1 MLTARSGGLPCQ
13 CTGVFNLH
21 PPHPTRPWQTA
32 KTVQLQVSPALGPP
46 QSPGDSQRRCIHAAH
61 LIASG
66 GSDTRI
72 VAQTGLNPLQ
82 VRTVR
87 QQHALGLSGANG
99 NSAAVGVGQTRRMG
113 RL

>member
-1 MLTARSGGLPCQ
+1 MNTSLSPVAGSH
-13 CTGVFNLH
+13 LH
-21 PPHPTRPWQTA
+21 PPRSRKAPRRNSVQARDRPTAATPR
-32 KTVQLQVSPALGPP
+32 LP
-46 QSPGDSQRRCIHAAH
+46 QSAYDSQRRCIHAAY

-66 GSDTRI
+66 VSDTRV

-87 QQHALGLSGANG
+87 QHHALGLSGANG
-99 NSAAVGVGQTRRMG
+99 ASAAVGVRQTRRMG